1 MIPALN
7 AEAMRDLDERACA
20 AESATVLMRRAGIA
34 LAAHVTRLISGGRV
48 IAVAG
53 PGNNGGDAFAAC
65 ASLDA
70 GYKRIVLEFEH
81 GEESAAR
88 RDARKR
94 AVKSGVVIR
103 SVSADTLADE
113 LQAADL
119 ILDGILGVGSRFPLS
134 PALQTCIDAI
144 NAATCPVLAI
154 DIPSGIDADS
164 GAIPERAVRATCTL
178 ALGALKPGIL
188 LDPARAVVGDVYFD
202 DLEIAPDLVAATP
215 RYFTSLDAASFL
227 ASLPQRA
234 ILADKRAAGAVL
246 LIAGSSQFP
255 GAAVLSARAAM
266 RAGAG
271 YVTIATS
278 RKAAAAIRAHVLEAV
293 VIELDDDA
301 PTQEIIEELLAASRR
316 NSALA
321 IGPGLGLDDR
331 TGEIVRGI
339 LAQTPL
345 PSVVDASG
353 LFHLSKHLDALRG
366 KPLVVTPHGDEFSR
380 LSGEGTVRPGTR
392 VARVRAFVERTGIA
406 TLLKGRDT
414 LVDDGATCYINP
426 TGTNALATAGSGDVL
441 TGIIAALISRN
452 CAPATAACIAA
463 YWHGLAGQ
471 ICSRKRHIG
480 TIASDLPEA
489 LGEALELAATRAQP
503 SPGGTLI
510 ATA

>member
-1 MIPALN
+1 MIPALT
-7 AEAMRDLDERACA
+7 ALAMRELDDRACA
-20 AESATVLMRRAGIA
+20 AESATMLMRRAGIA
-34 LAAHVTRLISGGRV
+34 IAAHVTRLIEAGRV
-48 IAVAG
+48 IGIAG

-70 GYKRIVLEFEH
+70 QYERIVLELEH
-81 GEESAAR
+81 GTESDAR
-88 RDARKR
+88 RDARDR
-94 AVKSGVVIR
+94 AIKSGVAICT
-103 SVSADTLADE
+103 VSLDTLADE
-113 LQAADL
+113 LRSADL
-119 ILDGILGVGSRFPLS
+119 ILDGILGAGSRFPLA
-134 PALQTCIDAI
+134 PDLQTCIDAI

-154 DIPSGIDADS
+154 DNPSGIDADT
-164 GAIPERAVRATCTL
+164 GAIPSRAVRATCTL

-188 LDPARAVVGDVYFD
+188 LDPARAIVGDVYLH
-202 DLEIAPDLVAATP
+202 DLAIAANLIAATP
-215 RYFTSLDAASFL
+215 HRFTSLDAASFL

-246 LIAGSSQFP
+246 LIAGSAQFP
-255 GAAVLSARAAM
+255 GAAVLAARAAM

-271 YVTIATS
+271 YVTIAAS
-278 RKAAAAIRAHVLEAV
+278 RKAAAAIRAHVLETV

-301 PTQEIIEELLAASRR
+301 SPSAIVDELLSASRR
-316 NSALA
+316 NAALA

-339 LAQTPL
+339 LAQSAL

-353 LFHLSKHLDALRG
+353 LFHLSKHVDALRG
-366 KPLVVTPHGDEFSR
+366 KPLVLTPHSDEFAR
-380 LSGEGTVRPGTR
+380 LSGERTVRPGTR
-392 VARVRAFVERTGIA
+392 VTRVRAFVERTGIA

-414 LVDDGATCYINP
+414 LVDDGSTCYINP

-441 TGIIAALISRN
+441 TGIIAALMARG
-452 CAPATAACIAA
+452 ATPATAACLGA

-471 ICSRKRHIG
+471 ICSRQRHIG
-480 TIASDLPEA
+480 TIAGDLPEA
-489 LGEALELAATRAQP
+489 LGDALELAATRAYP

>member
-1 MIPALN
+1 MIAALS
-7 AEAMRDLDERACA
+7 AEEMRGLDERACA
-20 AESATVLMRRAGIA
+20 AESATILMRRAGTA
-34 LAAHVTRLISGGRV
+34 LAAHCTRMLADGRV
-48 IAVAG
+48 IGIAG

-70 GYKRIVLEFEH
+70 RYERIILELEH

-103 SVSADTLADE
+103 SISADALADA

-119 ILDGILGVGSRFPLS
+119 ILDGMLGVGSRFPLS
-134 PALQTCIDAI
+134 PELLACIDAI
-144 NAATCPVLAI
+144 NSAACPVLAI
-154 DIPSGIDADS
+154 DIPSGIDADT
-164 GAIPERAVRATCTL
+164 GAIPKRAVHATCTL

-188 LDPARAVVGDVYFD
+188 LDPARAIVGDVYLY
-202 DLEIAPDLVAATP
+202 DLAIAPELVAATP
-215 RYFTSLDAASFL
+215 HRFASLDAASFL

-246 LIAGSSQFP
+246 LVAGSAQFP

-301 PTQEIIEELLAASRR
+301 PPQTIVDELLSVSRR
-316 NSALA
+316 NGALA

-331 TGEIVRGI
+331 TGEIVRAL
-339 LAQTPL
+339 LAQTAL
-345 PSVVDASG
+345 PGVVDASA
-353 LFHLSKHLDALRG
+353 LFHLSKHLHTLRG
-366 KPLVVTPHGDEFSR
+366 KPLVVTPHGDEFAR

-392 VARVRAFVERTGIA
+392 VARVRAFVERTGIT

-414 LVDDGATCYINP
+414 IVDDGTTWYVNP

-441 TGIIAALISRN
+441 TGIIAALIARQ
-452 CAPATAACIAA
+452 CTPASAASIGA

-471 ICSRKRHIG
+471 MCSRKRHIG
-480 TIASDLPEA
+480 TMASDLPEA
-489 LGEALELAATRAQP
+489 LGEALEYAATRAQGT
-503 SPGGTLI
+503 PGGTLI